1 MDGPGCALRLSACVA
16 TLWGYSALAGSD
28 RGAVA
33 CGGAG
38 QTASLVS
45 KYRPPMPILTLVIP
59 QLKNDG
65 MRFQL
70 VGRGVA
76 RQCQIQR
83 GLLPVLAAPSPS
95 GESLFPPLQYLAE
108 GDCICVCLGFKG
120 LAMHSVFL
128 NVPNLAAHCDEV
140 SGVGAIPDLGHL
152 L

>member
-1 MDGPGCALRLSACVA
+1 MFALQKDSGCRQVA
-16 TLWGYSALAGSD
+16 KLAAGYYEGD
-28 RGAVA
+28 VTCMR
-33 CGGAG
+33 AG

-65 MRFQL
+65 MKFQL

-95 GESLFPPLQYLAE
+95 GDAL
-108 GDCICVCLGFKG
+108 
-120 LAMHSVFL
+120 MH
-128 NVPNLAAHCDEV
+128 
-140 SGVGAIPDLGHL
+140 
-152 L
+152 